1 MIDRALAAL
10 ERSPWIGG
18 SAAVMLAALAYAH
31 SIGLGFAYDDVP
43 IIRDNLLLHSLAD
56 WRTILGATWW
66 PDALYRPFTS
76 LTFALDWA
84 LSGGDPSWFHGVNV
98 VLHAAVTA
106 LVFLLAS
113 GLSGPVLGTVAAAL
127 FAIHPVHVEAVANV
141 VGRAEL
147 LAAAGAIGAVLLYR
161 LDSRLAR
168 DGDRSWRRGCVFV
181 ATLVALLI
189 ALASKESAF
198 VVPGLFLLVDWF
210 DARSEGGRWGDTVRR
225 HGGLW
230 IAALALTAW
239 WLWLWVGIQ
248 GDLSGAR
255 GKVAPGLQG
264 AGLIDRLVAMAPVSL
279 HYVRLLLVPAQLSA
293 DYSPDF
299 LPVAD
304 GVTLAGVAGALVVV
318 LSLAVAYSVRDRAAP
333 VSLGIAWTAGS
344 LLIVSNVLVPTEILL
359 AERTLYLASVGTV
372 IAVAW
377 LLVLG
382 LRRKPVVTSA
392 VLGVMLVLGLAR
404 TAMRVPI
411 WNDNETLFPQLIED
425 APGSYRALWIGAIL
439 AYEGGDPT
447 RGETLLRE
455 ALQVHPLDEALW
467 RDFGAQL
474 QREGRW
480 IEAGRAFSVAF
491 DLAPVGRMS
500 ATQSILAYLQGGVV
514 DSADAVADRAAITP
528 QDDWR
533 LRIAA
538 ADVAAARGRWQEA
551 MELRAS
557 VARDLPTESAL
568 WLIAAEAAM
577 GAQRCDEAH
586 EFLER
591 AEAQGAV
598 EDRLQELQAA
608 VQNAG
613 CDD

>member
-1 MIDRALAAL
+1 MWSGERNYWPLPGPS
-10 ERSPWIGG
+10 ERSCSTGWT
-18 SAAVMLAALAYAH
+18 
-31 SIGLGFAYDDVP
+31 
-43 IIRDNLLLHSLAD
+43 AD
-56 WRTILGATWW
+56 S
-66 PDALYRPFTS
+66 P
-76 LTFALDWA
+76 
-84 LSGGDPSWFHGVNV
+84 
-98 VLHAAVTA
+98 
-106 LVFLLAS
+106 
-113 GLSGPVLGTVAAAL
+113 GTE
-127 FAIHPVHVEAVANV
+127 I
-141 VGRAEL
+141 
-147 LAAAGAIGAVLLYR
+147 
-161 LDSRLAR
+161 AR
-168 DGDRSWRRGCVFV
+168 GRRGCVFV

-255 GKVAPGLQG
+255 GKVAPGLEG
-264 AGLIDRLVAMAPVSL
+264 AGLVDRLVAMAPVSL

-304 GVTLAGVAGALVVV
+304 GVTPAGVVGALVVV

-392 VLGVMLVLGLAR
+392 VFGVMLVLGLAR

-557 VARDLPTESAL
+557 VARDLPTEAAL
-568 WLIAAEAAM
+568 WLSAAEAADAVRS
-577 GAQRCDEAH
+577 GAMR
-586 EFLER
+586 R
-591 AEAQGAV
+591 ASSWNEP
-598 EDRLQELQAA
+598 RRRELWKTVFRSCRRPSRTQAA
-608 VQNAG
+608 TTSPSRPTGRPHRMRSFASIPWTPLVPSTS
-613 CDD
+613 